1 MLTVLKINEHVVK
14 RSSSIKFLGVIVD
27 EHLNWTDYIN
37 ILENNLSKIL
47 GLLYKSK
54 QFLNVI
60 FSMLFHSYLHY
71 GNIAWYSTSM
81 AKLKRLYIK
90 QKQAIKALSMTFED
104 NSGLKIENLIRKKG
118 ILNIYKLHISH
129 VISIMFKV
137 KNNTIPESYENNFE
151 IVHHYHSTRH

>member
-1 MLTVLKINEHVVK
+1 
-14 RSSSIKFLGVIVD
+14 
-27 EHLNWTDYIN
+27 
-37 ILENNLSKIL
+37 
-47 GLLYKSK
+47 
-54 QFLNVI
+54 
-60 FSMLFHSYLHY
+60 
-71 GNIAWYSTSM
+71 M